1 MSYARASDRLELK
14 EPPDPSGLLRREADP
29 GKVLIWDV
37 PIRVFHGS
45 SPVLCRGFGLALV
58 GEDSSR
64 LFALHMVFGIAAVF
78 LLVIRIVIGILGARH
93 NRLRTMVFSPRETLA
108 YFTGIVTGS
117 APRYPVHNP
126 ATSLVA
132 LVMFAFVPIL
142 LWTGLVPER
151 EAADELHALL
161 AYALLALI
169 AAHLLGLVVHTLR
182 HRENISTAMLTG
194 RKRAPARSASDGAAG
209 LGCGAAR
216 LSLVGW
222 GCCSPA
228 TTRPLR
234 PLRCPSSARYSP
246 RNRRHRRRGRTR

>member
-1 MSYARASDRLELK
+1 
-14 EPPDPSGLLRREADP
+14 
-29 GKVLIWDV
+29 VLIWDA
-37 PIRVFHGS
+37 PIRVFHWLFA
-45 SPVLCRGFGLALV
+45 LCCVAALALAL
-58 GEDSSR
+58 GGDGSAL
-64 LFALHMVFGIAAVF
+64 LFGLHMVFGIAAAF
-78 LLVIRIVIGILGARH
+78 LLIIRIVIGILGGRH

-108 YFTGIVTGS
+108 YFSGIVTGS

-161 AYALLALI
+161 AYALLVLI

-194 RKRAPARSASDGAAG
+194 RKNAPGAKALPTAQQAWGAALLVASLVWMGLLFASYDTTAEVVTLPVIGTTIHLELGVTDGAAE
-209 LGCGAAR
+209 
-216 LSLVGW
+216 
-222 GCCSPA
+222 
-228 TTRPLR
+228 
-234 PLRCPSSARYSP
+234 
-246 RNRRHRRRGRTR
+246 RGD